1 MVPLRQ
7 TGDYLQLCGFSFL
20 HPSIFLKD
28 HGRLSLSH
36 GCTVKIWSHMGQM
49 KNNFGTLPLQ
59 LQQWRPCHWQDYG
72 GYHGKQNHHCMVAGV
87 ELEKDASGIQW
98 PWNVKSTIMKATSS
112 QTQHKPGSSSSNWW
126 LPTTSLLFT
135 AQFIKGHFGPWY
147 LVSVPMLKFSR
158 GPLAVAIWS
167 DMGPTNSRARKKDL
181 GTLPLQLHSIFQ
193 WRPGD
198 WQDEAGSQV

>member
-1 MVPLRQ
+1 MTRKQLGRRIWDLVTTTSTVASAPLARLRWLPKQ
-7 TGDYLQLCGFSFL
+7 T
-20 HPSIFLKD
+20 
-28 HGRLSLSH
+28 
-36 GCTVKIWSHMGQM
+36 
-49 KNNFGTLPLQ
+49 
-59 LQQWRPCHWQDYG
+59 
-72 GYHGKQNHHCMVAGV
+72 NHHCMVAGV

-112 QTQHKPGSSSSNWW
+112 QTQHKPGSSWSNWW

-158 GPLAVAIWS
+158 GPLAVTIWS
-167 DMGPTNSRARKKDL
+167 DMGPTNSRAWKKDL